1 MSAGRR
7 PINQWFGIS
16 CAGAAL
22 LIAGWLMLFSWLA
35 RDGYLSFIRAG
46 SVSGNLWFWALLI
59 AIGGS
64 GGWLT
69 YWSQN
74 KMSEGVREELWDERD
89 LVSAR
94 KTVRYIH
101 KAVVVTF
108 AIAAIFWVVGMVRDK
123 HALMVGYWP
132 AFLLVHWANA
142 LVGNFRESQPPG
154 MAPTRMFPVTAE
166 PIRSER
172 WGTR

>member
-7 PINQWFGIS
+7 PINQWVGIS
-16 CAGAAL
+16 CAGIAL

-35 RDGYLSFIRAG
+35 RDGYLSFLRAG
-46 SVSGNLWFWALLI
+46 SVSENLCFWALLI

-69 YWSQN
+69 YWSQSR
-74 KMSEGVREELWDERD
+74 MSEGVRQELWDERE

-94 KTVRYIH
+94 KTARSIH
-101 KAVVVTF
+101 RVVGVLFVVAVIFAVVEMIKSVNTSMAGF
-108 AIAAIFWVVGMVRDK
+108 
-123 HALMVGYWP
+123 WP
-132 AFLLVHWANA
+132 AIILGHWANA
-142 LVGNFRESQPPG
+142 LVRSFSERQPG
-154 MAPTRMFPVTAE
+154 EMAATRMFPVTTE
-166 PIRSER
+166 PIRSEH